1 MASLYGSEGVKCF
14 SVEWDFL
21 QGLLVKNQPVPW

>member
-1 MASLYGSEGVKCF
+1 MAAPFGNEVKCV